1 MRMTISFSETNVTGK
16 YSIKMHT
23 NYTEQC
29 SSLQEAFVYENYVF
43 FSCVVDDVK
52 IQSKSS
58 EQVKETDATRIKK
71 A

>member
-1 MRMTISFSETNVTGK
+1 
-16 YSIKMHT
+16 MHT